1 MPFSSARLPDKHKSL
16 GVLDIK
22 DDIADSNVMDTSSPW
37 IGTPATSERIV
48 SALSRIAAVL
58 RAGTWQFATAEG
70 LNPTQVEIVEMLA
83 TRKEGVRVSWIAHQ
97 LGVTVASASDSI
109 AALTAKGLVEKGRAP
124 DDGRAVALRLT
135 SAGQGLAGR
144 IAGALGFACEAVEGL
159 PGATQEAL
167 YGSLLALIGRL
178 QQTNRF
184 PEIRACLTC
193 KHFVAHAHQD
203 DAAPHHCQLVNAP
216 LPAALLRLDCPEHDP
231 AEPGAAAKQW
241 RLIESS

>member
-1 MPFSSARLPDKHKSL
+1 
-16 GVLDIK
+16 
-22 DDIADSNVMDTSSPW
+22 MDTSSAW
-37 IGTPATSERIV
+37 TSTPPTSERIV
-48 SALSRIAAVL
+48 SAISRIAAVL
-58 RAGTWQFATAEG
+58 RAGTWQFATSEG

-83 TRKEGVRVSWIAHQ
+83 ARQEGVRVSWIAQQ

-135 SAGQGLAGR
+135 APGRELADR
-144 IAGALGFACEAVEGL
+144 IAGALGFAYEAVDGL

-178 QQTNRF
+178 QQAHRF

-193 KHFVAHAHQD
+193 KHFVAHVHQD
-203 DAAPHHCQLVNAP
+203 TEAPHHCQLVNAP
-216 LPAALLRLDCPEHDP
+216 LPAALLRLDCPEHVP
-231 AEPGAAAKQW
+231 ADPGAANRNW
-241 RLIESS
+241 RQIEEP